1 MFSNKNKKTI
11 KFHKNSFIHKLQ
23 YLLLIFTLLILF
35 FITQAYSY
43 SETISTSL
51 DSKILRLHIVANSN
65 SYQDQIFK
73 LKCRD
78 AIINYLNTNI
88 SPSNYTKEYITSFL
102 SNNINNI
109 YEICDQLALQENL
122 NLSFNIKLSKEY
134 FPTKQYSNILL
145 PSGIYDSLKIEI
157 GKTKGNNWW
166 CSLYPPLCFT
176 ESSTL
181 ISETESLSNL
191 NSISSSTLSNEEINL
206 ISKSNINTDIKLK
219 FKIIELFNSF
229 YNK

>member
-109 YEICDQLALQENL
+109 YEICNQLALQENL
-122 NLSFNIKLSKEY
+122 NISFNIKLSKEY

>member
-51 DSKILRLHIVANSN
+51 DSKILRLHIIANSN

-145 PSGIYDSLKIEI
+145 PSGIYDSLKVEI

-176 ESSTL
+176 KSSTL

>member
-1 MFSNKNKKTI
+1 MFSNKNKKTR
-11 KFHKNSFIHKLQ
+11 KFHKNSFIHKLP

-109 YEICDQLALQENL
+109 YEICNQLALQENL

-176 ESSTL
+176 KSSTL

>member
-1 MFSNKNKKTI
+1 MFSNKNKKTR

-109 YEICDQLALQENL
+109 YEICNQLALQENL

-206 ISKSNINTDIKLK
+206 ISKSNINTDIKFK

>member
-23 YLLLIFTLLILF
+23 YLLLIFTLSILF

-43 SETISTSL
+43 SETISASL

-88 SPSNYTKEYITSFL
+88 SPSNYTKEYITSFKT
-102 SNNINNI
+102 
-109 YEICDQLALQENL
+109 DTALKKRTL
-122 NLSFNIKLSKEY
+122 DVLDFLVARGSTMGF
-134 FPTKQYSNILL
+134 LL
-145 PSGIYDSLKIEI
+145 R
-157 GKTKGNNWW
+157 
-166 CSLYPPLCFT
+166 
-176 ESSTL
+176 
-181 ISETESLSNL
+181 
-191 NSISSSTLSNEEINL
+191 EEI
-206 ISKSNINTDIKLK
+206 I
-219 FKIIELFNSF
+219 
-229 YNK
+229 

>member
-1 MFSNKNKKTI
+1 MFLKKNTKTI
-11 KFHKNSFIHKLQ
+11 TIHKKSFIQKLQ
-23 YLLLIFTLLILF
+23 YLLLLSTLLILF
-35 FITQAYSY
+35 SITQAYSY

-51 DSKILRLHIVANSN
+51 NSKILRLHIIANSN

-88 SPSNYTKEYITSFL
+88 NSSNYTKEYITSFI

-109 YEICDQLALQENL
+109 YEICNQLALQENL
-122 NLSFNIKLSKEY
+122 NLSFNIKFSKEY

-157 GKTKGNNWW
+157 GETNGNNWW

-181 ISETESLSNL
+181 ISETDNLSNL

-206 ISKSNINTDIKLK
+206 ISKSNINTDVKFK

>member
-11 KFHKNSFIHKLQ
+11 KFHRNSFIHKLQ

>member
-51 DSKILRLHIVANSN
+51 DSKILRLHIIANSN

-109 YEICDQLALQENL
+109 YKVCDQLALQENL

-206 ISKSNINTDIKLK
+206 ISKSNINTDIKFK

>member
-109 YEICDQLALQENL
+109 YEICNQLALQENL

-145 PSGIYDSLKIEI
+145 PSGIYDSLKVEI

-176 ESSTL
+176 KSSTL

>member
-51 DSKILRLHIVANSN
+51 DSKILRLHIIANSN

-109 YEICDQLALQENL
+109 YEICNQLALQENL

-181 ISETESLSNL
+181 LSETDNLSNL

-206 ISKSNINTDIKLK
+206 ISKSNINTDVKFK

>member
-11 KFHKNSFIHKLQ
+11 KFHKNSFVHKLQ

>member
-51 DSKILRLHIVANSN
+51 DSKILRLHIIANSN

-109 YEICDQLALQENL
+109 YEICNQLALQENL

-145 PSGIYDSLKIEI
+145 PSGIYDSLKVEI

-176 ESSTL
+176 KSSTL